1 MSTMAENVIAGGAN
15 NRPRSKSVR
24 ITSGRVGLPPDV
36 YTLVNHHTN
45 EKKIWDRLFIDI
57 NMIRMTMQKLKVNTK
72 FVKNLQPEW
81 RKFVTDV
88 KLAKDMHESSF
99 DQLYAYLRQHEVHA
113 NEVRMMRKRFP
124 NPLALVA

>member
-1 MSTMAENVIAGGAN
+1 MSTMAENVIAVGAN

-36 YTLVNHHTN
+36 YTLVNHHTHA
-45 EKKIWDRLFIDI
+45 KKIWDRV
-57 NMIRMTMQKLKVNTK
+57 KL
-72 FVKNLQPEW
+72 LIEEW

-99 DQLYAYLRQHEVHA
+99 DQLYTYLRQHEVHS
-113 NEVRMMRKRFP
+113 NEVRMMRERFP